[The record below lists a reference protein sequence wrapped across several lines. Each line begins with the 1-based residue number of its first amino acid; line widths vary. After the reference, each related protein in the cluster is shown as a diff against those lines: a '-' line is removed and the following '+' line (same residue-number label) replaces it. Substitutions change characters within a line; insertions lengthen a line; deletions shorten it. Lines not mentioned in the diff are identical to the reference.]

1 MLLTLEA
8 VGAKADTLAER
19 RKTFSETGGT
29 IGRAP
34 KAARTHWLLP
44 DQQVSQNHAA
54 ITFTNGQFYIEDSGS
69 TNGIVVDSVDGGVQR
84 LPPRRPRPLN
94 SGDTIVIEPYR
105 IQVTL
110 EAAISSEASDEFD
123 VSKLFPRSGDT
134 PRSSARPN
142 PGLHGGSPLDQH
154 FIPPSPAPA
163 AHPKPG
169 AQIPEN
175 WIDSSISIGPALG
188 EAESSKTPPRGR
200 PPVDE
205 TPARPEPREP
215 PLAPR
220 TGAKNPAVAPG
231 PPQVTLAD
239 VLASAG
245 LDDVTVTRELA
256 ETFGQ
261 ILRVVVTG
269 VWDVLKARQ
278 EAKSELGVD
287 MTMIRPADNNPLKF
301 SANVDDALHNLFVKR
316 SGAYLGPVEAFED
329 AFGDLRYHQLAMWAA
344 LQAAF
349 DNMLA
354 EFAPDHLQK
363 EFDDQL
369 KKGALISKPA
379 SWRYWELYRAKF
391 HDMVRDAE
399 KCYSEL
405 FGDEFARAYEEQL
418 KRLKSQGRAP
428 KR

>member
-1 MLLTLEA
+1 
-8 VGAKADTLAER
+8 
-19 RKTFSETGGT
+19 
-29 IGRAP
+29 
-34 KAARTHWLLP
+34 
-44 DQQVSQNHAA
+44 
-54 ITFTNGQFYIEDSGS
+54 
-69 TNGIVVDSVDGGVQR
+69 
-84 LPPRRPRPLN
+84 
-94 SGDTIVIEPYR
+94 
-105 IQVTL
+105 
-110 EAAISSEASDEFD
+110 
-123 VSKLFPRSGDT
+123 
-134 PRSSARPN
+134 
-142 PGLHGGSPLDQH
+142 
-154 FIPPSPAPA
+154 
-163 AHPKPG
+163 
-169 AQIPEN
+169 
-175 WIDSSISIGPALG
+175 
-188 EAESSKTPPRGR
+188 
-200 PPVDE
+200 
-205 TPARPEPREP
+205 
-215 PLAPR
+215 
-220 TGAKNPAVAPG
+220 
-231 PPQVTLAD
+231 
-239 VLASAG
+239 
-245 LDDVTVTRELA
+245 
-256 ETFGQ
+256 
-261 ILRVVVTG
+261 
-269 VWDVLKARQ
+269 VLKARQ

-287 MTMIRPADNNPLKF
+287 MTMIRPAENNPLKF

-354 EFAPDHLQK
+354 EFAPDRLQK